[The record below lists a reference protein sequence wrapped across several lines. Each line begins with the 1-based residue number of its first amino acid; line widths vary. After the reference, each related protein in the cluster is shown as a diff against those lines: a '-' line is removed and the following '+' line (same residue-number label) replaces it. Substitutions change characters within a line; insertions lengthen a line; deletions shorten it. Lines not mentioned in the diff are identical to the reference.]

1 MAKTTIYQQHLFST
15 LLLDK
20 KRSVYGTEIYQD
32 MEEFEYLSIHPKE
45 RHKHRSKIVLADTET
60 EAIQKAKDWINGQ
73 LELFD
78 GQV

>member
-1 MAKTTIYQQHLFST
+1 MAKITSYQQHLFST
-15 LLLDK
+15 LLLDE
-20 KRSVYGTEIYQD
+20 KRSLYGTEIYQN
-32 MEEFEYLSIHPKE
+32 MEEFKYLSIHPKE
-45 RHKHRSKIVLADTET
+45 RHKYRSKIVLADTET